1 MKNYT
6 KVSVVIPAYNEMRTI
21 RSVIDRTEKADVLG
35 LEKEIIVVDNC
46 STDGTR
52 EVIDELGKSGRVRA
66 ILHEKNL
73 GVGTSWRDGIA
84 VATGQIIV
92 RQDADMEYMPEDF
105 PLLLRPILDGKTEIV
120 YGSRILG
127 FEKSKY
133 RYKTYLWG
141 GILINKL
148 CTLIIGTRLSDILTA
163 SKVFDK
169 SIFEKFSLMSV
180 HFEIEAEL
188 TAKACRA
195 GFRIIEVPIT
205 YNARSFEE
213 GKKIRWHHAFVIL
226 RSAVY
231 HRFFSTLK

>member
-6 KVSVVIPAYNEMRTI
+6 KVSIVIPAYNEMRTI
-21 RSVIDRTEKADVLG
+21 RSVIDRTQKADVLG
-35 LEKEIIVVDNC
+35 LEKEIIVIDNC
-46 STDGTR
+46 STDGTH
-52 EVIDELGKSGRVRA
+52 EVIAELGKTGHIKA

-84 VATGQIIV
+84 AATGQIVI
-92 RQDADMEYMPEDF
+92 RQDADLEYLPEDF
-105 PLLLRPILDGKTEIV
+105 PTLLHPILDGKAEIV
-120 YGSRILG
+120 YGSRLLQ

-133 RYKTYLWG
+133 RYKVYLWG
-141 GILINKL
+141 GMLVNKL

-163 SKVFDK
+163 SKVFEK
-169 SIFEKFSLMSV
+169 SIFEKFSLESV

-188 TAKACRA
+188 TAKAHRA

-226 RSAVY
+226 RSALY
-231 HRFFSTLK
+231 HRFFSPLK

>member
-1 MKNYT
+1 MQHHT
-6 KVSVVIPAYNEMRTI
+6 KVSVVIPAYNELRTI
-21 RSVIDRTEKADVLG
+21 RSVIDRTKKADVLG

-52 EVIDELGKSGRVRA
+52 EVIAELSKTGRIKA

-73 GVGTSWRDGIA
+73 GIGTSWRDGIA
-84 VATGQIIV
+84 AATGQIII
-92 RQDADMEYMPEDF
+92 RQDADIEYIPEDF
-105 PLLLRPILDGKTEIV
+105 PTLLRPILDGKAEIV
-120 YGSRILG
+120 YGSRLLQ

-133 RYKTYLWG
+133 RYKVYLWG
-141 GILINKL
+141 GMLVNKL

-163 SKVFDK
+163 SKVFEK
-169 SIFEKFSLMSV
+169 SIFEKFSLESV

-188 TAKACRA
+188 TAKAHRA

-226 RSAVY
+226 RSALY
-231 HRFFSTLK
+231 HRFFSPLK